1 MAVKSRDDL
10 LKAVADRFGDDTSDE
25 TIAMIEDITDTIN
38 DYEEK
43 TKDSTDWKKKYEE
56 NDEAWRKKYKDR
68 FFQGEPNNNP
78 NEGDPNKN
86 TNEDDAPVHFSDL
99 FSTK

>member
-43 TKDSTDWKKKYEE
+43 TKDSTDWKKKYKE

-78 NEGDPNKN
+78 NDSDTKEEPN
-86 TNEDDAPVHFSDL
+86 DDVPVHFSDL